1 MKKIIFGLTVAAVAL
16 LSACETLAPQEG
28 AAQSG
33 SVSGATSDK
42 VTLTATVGADTKV
55 FLEQTE
61 DYVFKTRWEAG
72 DDFIVYDR
80 SVDYSVVSLEDHC
93 GYFELSEGAGE
104 STAEFVLDEGY
115 LPESYVAVFGD
126 TWADPQTEG
135 KILMYHS
142 QYQGREMHVN
152 RDGETIQGFYGN
164 QFPMVAEGT
173 GNTLSFKNLASVL
186 KLNVTGNGET
196 LKSVTVTSL
205 DEGVY
210 LSGIAVL
217 DLGTSSRPVL
227 NFLTEDM
234 PEYETE
240 VFDHIRFDPSYEDS
254 DYNDHEAVL
263 SSDDAT
269 ECYIILPAQTY
280 RSGLKLTLET
290 EGGMMEVYT
299 DENLVFSQSEL
310 RELDIVYESNVDF
323 DGRWRAYGEESVP
336 VFFEEEYGDYLV
348 ARNVYLD
355 RYSVLNLYYGDQQY
369 HWSSEYDYATTQL
382 TNTLG
387 IIEPFDE
394 DDSWCNMYIAHDGYY
409 DLYLA
414 PTTLSLFVMSADLTL
429 EDIPTTMDV
438 ACQNYYTIRDE
449 ISENAQVKAW
459 GYVAAVYEKGYI
471 LCLDGNY
478 PILVYTSSAPGVNV
492 GDAVEIYATKK
503 TYYDP
508 LPELKDITWSR
519 VYPNY
524 TNPVFSGVDI
534 TSFIDDYSSSTYDY
548 IRITGT
554 LTVSGNYVNI
564 VVDGATRQGSIQS
577 PNFDVSE
584 YVGEKVTVEGFFTG
598 ITENNSYVTMVCT
611 KIMLPD
617 TDGSTEDVIPDDDI
631 IIQTR

>member
-33 SVSGATSDK
+33 SVSGTTSDK
-42 VTLTATVGADTKV
+42 VTLTATLGADTKV

-80 SVDYSVVSLEDHC
+80 SVDYSVVYLEDHG

-104 STAEFVLDEGY
+104 STAEFVLEEGY
-115 LPESYVAVFGD
+115 LPESYVAVFGN
-126 TWADPQTEG
+126 TWVNPQTEG

-142 QYQGREMHVN
+142 RYQGREMHVN
-152 RDGETIQGFYGN
+152 KDGETIQGFYGYE
-164 QFPMVAEGT
+164 FPMVAEGT

-263 SSDDAT
+263 SSYDAT

-280 RSGLKLTLET
+280 PSGLKLTLET

-323 DGRWRAYGEESVP
+323 DGRWRIESDESPEV
-336 VFFEEEYGDYLV
+336 VFFEDMEGDYYV
-348 ARNVYLD
+348 IRNYFID
-355 RYSVLNLYYGDQQY
+355 RYAYLNLYFGDQEY
-369 HWSSEYDYATTQL
+369 GWSSEYDRYTYQL
-382 TNTLG
+382 TNTCGQLEMDG
-387 IIEPFDE
+387 RYMAICHE
-394 DDSWCNMYIAHDGYY
+394 GYY
-409 DLYLA
+409 DLYFNPNTLQIFIMSA
-414 PTTLSLFVMSADLTL
+414 GVAPGELPTT
-429 EDIPTTMDV
+429 ENV
-438 ACQNYYTIRDE
+438 ACQNYYYLYNTVED
-449 ISENAQVKAW
+449 NTVVKVW
-459 GYVAAVYEKGYI
+459 GVVTAVYAKGYI
-471 LCLDGNY
+471 LYLNDRDA
-478 PILVYTSSAPGVNV
+478 ILVYTSTAPGVDV
-492 GDAVEIYATKK
+492 GDAVELYAKK
-503 TYYDP
+503 TTWNS
-508 LPELKDITWSR
+508 LPELTTITWSR
-519 VYPNY
+519 VYPDF
-524 TNPVFSGVDI
+524 TGFSYSAYDI
-534 TSFIDDYSSSTYDY
+534 TSFIDDYSSDNYDH

-554 LTVSGNYVNI
+554 LTVSGSYVNI

-577 PNFDVSE
+577 PNFNVSE
-584 YVGEKVTVEGFFTG
+584 YEGKKVTVEGFFTG
-598 ITENNSYVTMVCT
+598 IPTNNSYVTMVCT
-611 KIMLPD
+611 SIKVPD
-617 TDGSTEDVIPDDDI
+617 TGGSTEDVIPDDDI